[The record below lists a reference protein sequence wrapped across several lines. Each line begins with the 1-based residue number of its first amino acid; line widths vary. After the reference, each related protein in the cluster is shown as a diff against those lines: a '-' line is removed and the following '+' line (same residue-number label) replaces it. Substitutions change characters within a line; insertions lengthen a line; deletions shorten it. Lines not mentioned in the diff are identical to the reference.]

1 MGGWRDDGPSPG
13 PSPGRRRGEPRRSFS
28 SRSGGSGEAWRDA
41 IRPVKSAAAKGVNS
55 ADALRV
61 AVRNFLDDSCGIGTG
76 FPSVGD
82 ASPRD
87 IASDVLLLMR
97 AVNRPPDAPPGRT
110 LGEAFDALLGHLLT
124 AGKIAL
130 DAEVVATLAAYYR
143 ARLAD
148 PNASTASVNDALKT
162 LAHVLQEGGNHAPP
176 AEVDALFPATFARVG
191 DASRDVS
198 RHALGALG
206 ALVSR

>member
-76 FPSVGD
+76 FLRRRRHPS
-82 ASPRD
+82 RHR
-87 IASDVLLLMR
+87 LR
-97 AVNRPPDAPPGRT
+97 RPAPHARREPPPGHPPGRT

-124 AGKIAL
+124 AGKIAP
-130 DAEVVATLAAYYR
+130 DAEVAPRRRVLRSPPRGPERVHRQRQRRPEDAR
-143 ARLAD
+143 ARPPGGRQPRA
-148 PNASTASVNDALKT
+148 TRRGGRAL
-162 LAHVLQEGGNHAPP
+162 P
-176 AEVDALFPATFARVG
+176 G
-191 DASRDVS
+191 DARASETRRATCLATRS
-198 RHALGALG
+198 ARSA
-206 ALVSR
+206 RW

>member
-1 MGGWRDDGPSPG
+1 
-13 PSPGRRRGEPRRSFS
+13 
-28 SRSGGSGEAWRDA
+28 
-41 IRPVKSAAAKGVNS
+41 
-55 ADALRV
+55 
-61 AVRNFLDDSCGIGTG
+61 
-76 FPSVGD
+76 
-82 ASPRD
+82 
-87 IASDVLLLMR
+87 MR
-97 AVNRPPDAPPGRT
+97 AVNRPPDTPPGRT

-176 AEVDALFPATFARVG
+176 AEVDALFPATFARWPETRR
-191 DASRDVS
+191 ATCLATRSARS
-198 RHALGALG
+198 ARW
-206 ALVSR
+206 